1 MNEKIKVLST
11 KQIKFLKKKF
21 EPIRFNADFHL
32 VYEFQVPNT
41 GIVLLTGELSFFRKK
56 KVQSLIKS
64 GAIFG
69 VYELIN
75 NVPMVHGCRVLG
87 NSELI
92 LLHKSDLL
100 AAMTDKNSEL
110 FEIIKDHIV

>member
-1 MNEKIKVLST
+1 MNEKLKVLST

-21 EPIRFNADFHL
+21 EPLKFNADFHL
-32 VYEFQVPNT
+32 VYESQVPNT
-41 GIVLLTGELSFFRKK
+41 GIVLLTGELNFFRKK

-64 GAIFG
+64 GVIFG
-69 VYELIN
+69 IYELIN
-75 NVPMVHGCRVLG
+75 NVPMLHGCRVLE

-92 LLHKSDLL
+92 ILQKSDLL
-100 AAMTDKNSEL
+100 AAMTDENSEL